1 MKIIISESQL
11 RRVII
16 EQGDETSDQ
25 TCSKSTS
32 SSPGAF
38 DKWNSLDDNIKRSK
52 AESIKSDIRNVI
64 SRCVTEYNAWFSNP
78 GTVAKFKTEKEKSVV
93 RQIPS
98 FLSTIKNIN
107 LSIGGPGGRNTVIAW
122 VSNANM
128 TTINYNLPM
137 IHNTEK
143 YIGSS
148 MYEITKHEMGHLID
162 YFLTKNGVSTYIQTL
177 EIGSQQEYQDNYLI
191 NDKDQYARLSYL
203 RQLVGAGPADSPQLL
218 LTKFMARVED
228 GTVTSSKFNMSG
240 IKSKTPKKTKN
251 DLNTAKSIDSKIGMT
266 IMVKGKP
273 SINLS
278 QLFSTFALAAGN
290 DIWVSFDLI
299 AQLNVTSKDVEK
311 LYYYLK
317 LSPK

>member
-1 MKIIISESQL
+1 MKIIILESQL
-11 RRVII
+11 KRVLI
-16 EQGDETSDQ
+16 EQGEQTSDQ
-25 TCSKSTS
+25 TCSKSKS
-32 SSPGAF
+32 ASPGAY
-38 DKWNSLDDNIKRSK
+38 DKWKSLDDVTKRSK
-52 AESIKSDIRNVI
+52 AGSIKSDISNVI
-64 SRCVTEYNAWFSNP
+64 SRCVTEYTTWFSNP
-78 GTVAKFKTEKEKSVV
+78 GTVAKFKTEKEKGVV
-93 RQIPS
+93 RRIPS

-203 RQLVGAGPADSPQLL
+203 RQLVGAGPADSGQVL
-218 LTKFMARVED
+218 LTKFMGRVED
-228 GTVTSSKFNMSG
+228 GTITSSKFNMSG

-251 DLNTAKSIDSKIGMT
+251 DLNTAKSIDSKISMT
-266 IMVKGKP
+266 IMVGGKP

-290 DIWVSFDLI
+290 DIWVSFDLV
-299 AQLNVTSKDVEK
+299 AQLNYTSKDAERM
-311 LYYYLK
+311 YYYLK

>member
-1 MKIIISESQL
+1 
-11 RRVII
+11 
-16 EQGDETSDQ
+16 
-25 TCSKSTS
+25 
-32 SSPGAF
+32 
-38 DKWNSLDDNIKRSK
+38 
-52 AESIKSDIRNVI
+52 
-64 SRCVTEYNAWFSNP
+64 
-78 GTVAKFKTEKEKSVV
+78 VV
-93 RQIPS
+93 KQIPS

-162 YFLTKNGVSTYIQTL
+162 YFLTKNGVRTYIQTL
-177 EIGSQQEYQDNYLI
+177 DINSQQEYQDNYLI

-203 RQLVGAGPADSPQLL
+203 RQLVGAGPSDSGQVL
-218 LTKFMARVED
+218 LTKFMSRVED

-240 IKSKTPKKTKN
+240 IQSKTPKKTKN
-251 DLNTAKSIDSKIGMT
+251 DINTAKSIDSKIGMS
-266 IMVKGKP
+266 IMVKGRP

-278 QLFSTFALAAGN
+278 QLFSTFALTSGN
-290 DIWVSFDLI
+290 DIWVSFDLV
-299 AQLNVTSKDVEK
+299 AQLNYTSKDAERM
-311 LYYYLK
+311 YYYLK

>member
-1 MKIIISESQL
+1 MKIIILESQL
-11 RRVII
+11 KRILI
-16 EQGDETSDQ
+16 EQGEETSDQ
-25 TCSKSTS
+25 TCSKSKS
-32 SSPGAF
+32 SAPGAF
-38 DKWNSLDDNIKRSK
+38 DKWKSLDDVTKRSR

-64 SRCVTEYNAWFSNP
+64 SRCVTEYTTWFSNP
-78 GTVAKFKTEKEKSVV
+78 GTVAKFKTEKEKGVV

-203 RQLVGAGPADSPQLL
+203 RQLVGAGPADSGQVL
-218 LTKFMARVED
+218 LTKFMGRVED
-228 GTVTSSKFNMSG
+228 GTITSSKFNMSG

-266 IMVKGKP
+266 IMVGGKP

-278 QLFSTFALAAGN
+278 QLFSTFALANGN
-290 DIWVSFDLI
+290 DIWVSFDLV
-299 AQLNVTSKDVEK
+299 AQLNFTSKDAERT
-311 LYYYLK
+311 YYYLK

>member
-16 EQGDETSDQ
+16 EQGEETSDQ
-25 TCSKSTS
+25 TCGKSKST
-32 SSPGAF
+32 SPGAF
-38 DKWNSLDDNIKRSK
+38 DKWNSLEDSIKRSK
-52 AESIKSDIRNVI
+52 SESIKSDIRNVI

-98 FLSTIKNIN
+98 FLQGIKNIK

-137 IHNTEK
+137 VHNTEK

-148 MYEITKHEMGHLID
+148 IYEITKHEMGHLID
-162 YFLTKNGVSTYIQTL
+162 YYFTKNGVKTYIQT
-177 EIGSQQEYQDNYLI
+177 IDTSSQQEYQDNYLI

-218 LTKFMARVED
+218 LTKFLKRVED
-228 GTVTSSKFNMSG
+228 GTVTSSKFNMTG
-240 IKSKTPKKTKN
+240 IQSKTPKSTKN
-251 DLNTAKSIDSKIGMT
+251 DINTAKSINAKIGNT
-266 IMVKGKP
+266 IMVKGRA
-273 SINLS
+273 SINLEH
-278 QLFSTFALAAGN
+278 LFSTFALVAGN

-299 AQLNVTSKDVEK
+299 AQLNITSKDVEK
-311 LYYYLK
+311 SYYYLK